1 MTCFVQADGSG
12 GCWGQVDVS
21 ASNPWA
27 AVVDT
32 DRDTSAMTNA
42 NLGADRQSAMGGCHR
57 RAIQSLS
64 TRSLVAAETVTSAI
78 DTRYFCMRRDD

>member
-1 MTCFVQADGSG
+1 MPCFVQADGSG

-21 ASNPWA
+21 TSNPRA
-27 AVVDT
+27 AVVDAN
-32 DRDTSAMTNA
+32 RDASAVTNA
-42 NLGADRQSAMGGCHR
+42 DLGAERQSAMGGCHR